1 MEVENEVYL
10 EMERFLSSYSHI
22 HRSRRSSYGEL
33 SSEDMTNYLYLID
46 ERKV

>member
-1 MEVENEVYL
+1 
-10 EMERFLSSYSHI
+10 MERLSQNGMVSYLRSHI

-46 ERKV
+46 ERKL